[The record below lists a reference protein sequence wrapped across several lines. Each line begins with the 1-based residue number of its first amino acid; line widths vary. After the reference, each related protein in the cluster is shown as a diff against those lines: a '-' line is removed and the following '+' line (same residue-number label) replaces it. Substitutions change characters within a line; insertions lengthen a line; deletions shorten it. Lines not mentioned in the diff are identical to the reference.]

1 MWLQVPLSSSQ
12 CALLLSCASISRI
25 NLLFSRVLFSFL
37 ELPFCFSAVPFY
49 FSKMLCCFPELLF
62 SFPELPFFLLCSS
75 FSKNVFP
82 HSWLHLLALFRA
94 AQKDNTC
101 LAFVLSSLGIH
112 YWPIYDAFLIT
123 LKPLHEVYDF
133 LWILFKFRHPW

>member
-25 NLLFSRVLFSFL
+25 ALLFSRVLFSFL

-62 SFPELPFFLLCSS
+62 SFPELPFFFFFTVLVFFQECFFPPADCTFSSCSELLRKIIFALLLFCFLLEFIIDQFMTSS
-75 FSKNVFP
+75 
-82 HSWLHLLALFRA
+82 
-94 AQKDNTC
+94 
-101 LAFVLSSLGIH
+101 
-112 YWPIYDAFLIT
+112 
-123 LKPLHEVYDF
+123 
-133 LWILFKFRHPW
+133 